1 MCWFIWLNFGG
12 KPMTVQRAVILL
24 LTGAFLT
31 LSGGAVNA
39 QAPSDAMI
47 PDTEAKREASQ
58 RADDDSWGWLGLLGL
73 LGLGGL
79 AGRRDLVPGARRVDR
94 M

>member
-1 MCWFIWLNFGG
+1 
-12 KPMTVQRAVILL
+12 MTVKRSAILL
-24 LTGAFLT
+24 STVGFLAF
-31 LSGGAVNA
+31 SGGAVNA

-47 PDTEAKREASQ
+47 PDTEAKREASE

>member
-1 MCWFIWLNFGG
+1 
-12 KPMTVQRAVILL
+12 MTMKRSVILL
-24 LTGAFLT
+24 SIVTFLA
-31 LSGGAVNA
+31 LSGEAVNA

-58 RADDDSWGWLGLLGL
+58 RADEDSWGWLGLLGL

-79 AGRRDLVPGARRVDR
+79 AGRRDIVDVARGRRTDR